1 MLERVE
7 VIPVTALLLVEVIDA
22 SVAGVNRGASFAGR
36 LVFTRVS
43 LIDGGTYLDV
53 MVNSYYYK
61 HSDNCLSLFIEKL
74 EIIF

>member
-1 MLERVE
+1 M
-7 VIPVTALLLVEVIDA
+7 DA
-22 SVAGVNRGASFAGR
+22 SVAGANRGASFAGR

-61 HSDNCLSLFIEKL
+61 HSDNCLSLFIKKL